1 MLDETHVEQH
11 SQKSVIL
18 SEARSAKSK
27 DPEGASNST
36 TADIFLTTMP
46 TKKPKLGQNFLT
58 DEAACH
64 RIADALGDITTRTV
78 VEIGPGHGAITSIL
92 ATRAAHLHCIEF
104 DPSLAK
110 ELSFKFR
117 DNPRVTIHHADI
129 LQFDLAKLVTGDWQ
143 LETESTRLAAHS
155 SQLTADKQT
164 PPLDVIGNLPYYI
177 TSDILLH
184 LFAAARANLLRRAV
198 LMMQREVADRIAAHP
213 GVSDYGALSAF
224 TQLHAH
230 VQSLFTLP
238 PSAFSPPPDVYST
251 VVRLDFAPRFA
262 ELHVDPEG
270 FNRFLR
276 AGFAQKRK
284 TLANNLRS
292 TGFSTAQLQ
301 DAWPHDL
308 PAQIRAEAVSLESM
322 AELYRSLGS
331 YPAGTGSPES

>member
-1 MLDETHVEQH
+1 
-11 SQKSVIL
+11 
-18 SEARSAKSK
+18 
-27 DPEGASNST
+27 
-36 TADIFLTTMP
+36 MP
-46 TKKPKLGQNFLT
+46 QKKPKLGQNFLT
-58 DEAACH
+58 DESACH
-64 RIADALGDITTRTV
+64 RIADALGDISNRTV

-92 ATRAAHLHCIEF
+92 ATRAARLHCIEF

-110 ELSFKFR
+110 ELTFRFR

-129 LQFDLAKLVTGDWQ
+129 LEFDLASI
-143 LETESTRLAAHS
+143 STDNA
-155 SQLTADKQT
+155 
-164 PPLDVIGNLPYYI
+164 LDIIGNLPYYI

-184 LFAAARANLLRRAV
+184 LYTFARANLLRRAV
-198 LMMQREVADRIAAHP
+198 LMMQREVADRIAASP

-230 VQSLFTLP
+230 VENLFTLP

-251 VVRLDFAPRFA
+251 VVRLDFAPRFD
-262 ELHVDPEG
+262 ELRVDPDG

-292 TGFSTAQLQ
+292 AGFSAAQLQ
-301 DAWPHDL
+301 NAWPQNL

-322 AELYRSLGS
+322 AELYRSLRS
-331 YPAGTGSPES
+331 YPAGTGNPVS